1 MVRMARDKASKADLD
16 IDFHTADLRQFDLAD
31 KFDVCLC
38 MFSVLGYI
46 ADTGEVLKAL
56 QQVRS
61 CLKEDGLFIF
71 DCWNGLAVMRV
82 LPSGRVKIIQN
93 GAKKVIRVATPEVD
107 AFNHICHVNYQ
118 LLVLGDSTVL
128 GEFQERHTV
137 RYFFPQ
143 EVVHYL
149 KDAGFEVLRVC
160 PFLSLDG
167 LVDENVWNMTIVSR
181 KK

>member
-1 MVRMARDKASKADLD
+1 
-16 IDFHTADLRQFDLAD
+16 
-31 KFDVCLC
+31 

-46 ADTGEVLKAL
+46 TDTRDLLKSLA
-56 QQVRS
+56 QIRG

-71 DCWNGLAVMRV
+71 DCWNGLAVMRI
-82 LPSGRVKIIQN
+82 LPSERVKIIQN

-107 AFNHICHVNYQ
+107 AFHHVCHVSYQ
-118 LLVLGDSTVL
+118 LLVYGDGTVL
-128 GEFQERHTV
+128 GEFQERHTI

-149 KDAGFEVLRVC
+149 QDAGFEVLKVC
-160 PFLSLDG
+160 PFLGLDG